1 MPPKPGKPYQSQLN
15 AHLAEIAAL
24 RKTKPYPT
32 PYKKIAEILKAKYGL
47 EISAN
52 SIWSF
57 VRSRTPGHGRPLK
70 YRIAEDLIKPPAAAG
85 TALAVTPQAAQASA
99 PADPEEVNERVARLL
114 EERERER
121 EASKKFQI
129 LD

>member
-15 AHLAEIAAL
+15 AHLAEIAEL

-32 PYKKIAEILKAKYGL
+32 PYKKISEILKAKYGL

-57 VRSRTPGHGRPLK
+57 VRSRTPGRGRSLK
-70 YRIAEDLIKPPAAAG
+70 YRIAEDLIKPQDG
-85 TALAVTPQAAQASA
+85 TAPVQASA
-99 PADPEEVNERVARLL
+99 RVDPEDVNERVGRLL
-114 EERERER
+114 EQKEQERQ
-121 EASKKFQI
+121 AAKKFQI
-129 LD
+129 ID